1 MAQMETDP
9 PDITNSC
16 EERNRL
22 SLEIEALD
30 IVINRCPE
38 LVNFPDT
45 NDNHEMKVILRAS
58 VDDTQE
64 KGIQCEPVTVN
75 NSFSDLESENDKDQ
89 VALEENNETAP
100 PKPKPPPL
108 IHFKIKKNIR
118 DQLKSIY
125 QKFPDITN
133 KPSGEF
139 IKLITNDIE
148 EYHALTN
155 FLEDEDFELFSLK
168 PKSIK
173 PIKIVI
179 KGLPVFTKTHE
190 IQSDLEEEG
199 FTIENVS
206 QLISKKTKTAL
217 PFFQVTLPRN
227 ANNQKIFDLKTVGYM
242 QVKIQGYLIRRI
254 TQCFNCNNF
263 FHTIENCH
271 LKPRCLKCGKEH
283 PTRQCPI
290 KERQENPFC
299 INCQEYGHSACYTK
313 CPKFPKP
320 KKGTPLT
327 ANKTFESNVRREG
340 VSFAN
345 IVSGTAP
352 PSNPTP
358 VHKLTEK
365 TNENSNNKVSHGIQA
380 IEKEN
385 SDLAQVIELVSMIS
399 NIIKRSPEILQLLP
413 KLKNSEDDKAKAL
426 LLFEAMFDKF

>member
-1 MAQMETDP
+1 MAQMVTNP

-22 SLEIEALD
+22 SLEIKALD
-30 IVINRCPE
+30 IVINRCTE

-45 NDNHEMKVILRAS
+45 DDNHEMKAILRAS
-58 VDDTQE
+58 IDDTQR
-64 KGIQCEPVTVN
+64 
-75 NSFSDLESENDKDQ
+75 
-89 VALEENNETAP
+89 
-100 PKPKPPPL
+100 
-108 IHFKIKKNIR
+108 KKECMTFNC
-118 DQLKSIY
+118 
-125 QKFPDITN
+125 N
-133 KPSGEF
+133 
-139 IKLITNDIE
+139 E

-155 FLEDEDFELFSLK
+155 FLEDKDFEFFSLK
-168 PKSIK
+168 PKPIK

-179 KGLPVFTKTHE
+179 KGLPIFTKTHQ
-190 IQSDLEEEG
+190 IQYDLEEEG

-242 QVKIQGYLIRRI
+242 QVKIESYLIRGI

-263 FHTIENCH
+263 FHTAENCH

-320 KKGTPLT
+320 KNGTPLT

-352 PSNPTP
+352 PPP
-358 VHKLTEK
+358 IHKLTEK
-365 TNENSNNKVSHGIQA
+365 TNENSNKKVSHGIQT
-380 IEKEN
+380 IENEN

-413 KLKNSEDDKAKAL
+413 KLKSSEDDKAKAL
-426 LLFEAMFDKF
+426 LLFEAMLDKF

>member
-16 EERNRL
+16 EERNRH
-22 SLEIEALD
+22 SLEIKALD
-30 IVINRCPE
+30 IVINRCTE

-45 NDNHEMKVILRAS
+45 DDNHEMKAILRAS
-58 VDDTQE
+58 IDDTQRK
-64 KGIQCEPVTVN
+64 KGYNAPTNANNAKNKNKNKKRKINKKDSVEDFAFPKKTARPVSPLPSEPVTVN

-89 VALEENNETAP
+89 VAPEENNETAP
-100 PKPKPPPL
+100 PKSKPPPP
-108 IHFKIKKNIR
+108 IHLKMKKNLR

-125 QKFPDITN
+125 QKFPDIT
-133 KPSGEF
+133 KKSSGEF
-139 IKLITNDIE
+139 IKLISNDI

-155 FLEDEDFELFSLK
+155 FLEQDKDFEFFSLK
-168 PKSIK
+168 PKPIK

-179 KGLPVFTKTHE
+179 KELPIFTKTHE
-190 IQSDLEEEG
+190 IQSDLEEG

-242 QVKIQGYLIRRI
+242 QVKIEGYLIRGI

-263 FHTIENCH
+263 FHTAENCH

-320 KKGTPLT
+320 NKGTPLT
-327 ANKTFESNVRREG
+327 VNKTFESNVCREG

-352 PSNPTP
+352 PPPPPQST
-358 VHKLTEK
+358 
-365 TNENSNNKVSHGIQA
+365 S
-380 IEKEN
+380 
-385 SDLAQVIELVSMIS
+385 
-399 NIIKRSPEILQLLP
+399 
-413 KLKNSEDDKAKAL
+413 
-426 LLFEAMFDKF
+426 

>member
-1 MAQMETDP
+1 MDDNARP
-9 PDITNSC
+9 HRARIV
-16 EERNRL
+16 EEY
-22 SLEIEALD
+22 LED
-30 IVINRCPE
+30 
-38 LVNFPDT
+38 
-45 NDNHEMKVILRAS
+45 H
-58 VDDTQE
+58 
-64 KGIQCEPVTVN
+64 
-75 NSFSDLESENDKDQ
+75 DLESENDKDQ
-89 VALEENNETAP
+89 VAPEENNKTAP
-100 PKPKPPPL
+100 PKTQAPSPQFLLKL
-108 IHFKIKKNIR
+108 RNIR

-133 KPSGEF
+133 KSSGEF

-155 FLEDEDFELFSLK
+155 FLEEDKDFEFFSLK
-168 PKSIK
+168 PKPIK
-173 PIKIVI
+173 SIKIVI
-179 KGLPVFTKTHE
+179 KGLPIFAKTHE

-217 PFFQVTLPRN
+217 PFSQVTLPRN

-242 QVKIQGYLIRRI
+242 QVKIEGYLIRGI
-254 TQCFNCNNF
+254 TQCFNCNSF
-263 FHTIENCH
+263 FHTAENCH
-271 LKPRCLKCGKEH
+271 LKPGCLKWGKEH

-320 KKGTPLT
+320 KKGAPLT
-327 ANKTFESNVRREG
+327 ANKTFESNVRRG
-340 VSFAN
+340 RCLFTN

-352 PSNPTP
+352 PSTPIP

-365 TNENSNNKVSHGIQA
+365 TNENSNYKVSHGIQA
-380 IEKEN
+380 IGNEN

-399 NIIKRSPEILQLLP
+399 NIIKRSPEILQFLP
-413 KLKNSEDDKAKAL
+413 KLKNFEDDKAKAL
-426 LLFEAMFDKF
+426 LLFEAMLDKF

>member
-22 SLEIEALD
+22 LLEIEALD
-30 IVINRCPE
+30 IVINRCTE
-38 LVNFPDT
+38 LVNFPDAD
-45 NDNHEMKVILRAS
+45 DNHEMKAILRAS
-58 VDDTQE
+58 IDDTQR
-64 KGIQCEPVTVN
+64 K
-75 NSFSDLESENDKDQ
+75 KDTM
-89 VALEENNETAP
+89 E
-100 PKPKPPPL
+100 
-108 IHFKIKKNIR
+108 
-118 DQLKSIY
+118 
-125 QKFPDITN
+125 
-133 KPSGEF
+133 
-139 IKLITNDIE
+139 
-148 EYHALTN
+148 
-155 FLEDEDFELFSLK
+155 
-168 PKSIK
+168 
-173 PIKIVI
+173 
-179 KGLPVFTKTHE
+179 TKT
-190 IQSDLEEEG
+190 
-199 FTIENVS
+199 V
-206 QLISKKTKTAL
+206 L
-217 PFFQVTLPRN
+217 PFFQNTLPRN
-227 ANNQKIFDLKTVGYM
+227 ANNQKIFDLKTVGYI
-242 QVKIQGYLIRRI
+242 QVKIEGYLIRGI

-263 FHTIENCH
+263 FHTVENCH

-299 INCQEYGHSACYTK
+299 INCQEYGHSACYAK

-352 PSNPTP
+352 RSTLTP

-380 IEKEN
+380 IENEN

-413 KLKNSEDDKAKAL
+413 KLKKL
-426 LLFEAMFDKF
+426 RR

>member
-30 IVINRCPE
+30 IVINRCTE

-45 NDNHEMKVILRAS
+45 DDNHKMKAILRAS
-58 VDDTQE
+58 IDDTQR
-64 KGIQCEPVTVN
+64 K
-75 NSFSDLESENDKDQ
+75 KD
-89 VALEENNETAP
+89 T
-100 PKPKPPPL
+100 
-108 IHFKIKKNIR
+108 
-118 DQLKSIY
+118 
-125 QKFPDITN
+125 
-133 KPSGEF
+133 
-139 IKLITNDIE
+139 
-148 EYHALTN
+148 
-155 FLEDEDFELFSLK
+155 
-168 PKSIK
+168 
-173 PIKIVI
+173 
-179 KGLPVFTKTHE
+179 
-190 IQSDLEEEG
+190 
-199 FTIENVS
+199 
-206 QLISKKTKTAL
+206 
-217 PFFQVTLPRN
+217 
-227 ANNQKIFDLKTVGYM
+227 M
-242 QVKIQGYLIRRI
+242 
-254 TQCFNCNNF
+254 
-263 FHTIENCH
+263 
-271 LKPRCLKCGKEH
+271 PRCLKCAKEH

-320 KKGTPLT
+320 KKGMPLT
-327 ANKTFESNVRREG
+327 ANKTSESNVRMEG
-340 VSFAN
+340 VSFSN

-352 PSNPTP
+352 PSTPTR

-380 IEKEN
+380 IENEN

-426 LLFEAMFDKF
+426 LLFEAMLDQF